1 MQFRAISNENEHMK
15 KNIIE
20 HLSYIFANQML
31 ILSLPVSNKRKL
43 SLQKCKK
50 EDHQFSAHHLQAKV
64 STYHLHGLAIAK
76 VVP

>member
-1 MQFRAISNENEHMK
+1 MQFRAISNENAHM

-31 ILSLPVSNKRKL
+31 ILSLPVSNKRRL

-50 EDHQFSAHHLQAKV
+50 EHHQFSARHLQAKV